1 MKRYSWQARL
11 FIGCVVLG
19 GLGTLG
25 YGASASQWNLDLR
38 FLSLLIVALLAS
50 RLSVPLPEL
59 NSSMSVNLPFLLVA
73 AAWLSLPAALIIGGA
88 ASLVQSIPTKKNSF
102 RLVHA
107 LFNSSSMVIGIGASW
122 AALNTGIILRAS
134 ELPEKTLLLIVAMG
148 IFFMAQTIPV
158 TVILSLTEGA
168 SAFRTWLEIFTCTIP
183 YYVLSA
189 GLACIINLANQYV
202 GWFIPL
208 LSLPVMFGVYRSYR
222 RYFRQPM
229 MATVALAGGAAKSQ
243 AAGAM

>member
-1 MKRYSWQARL
+1 VKRYSWHARL

-25 YGASASQWNLDLR
+25 CGASTSQWNLDLR
-38 FLSLLIVALLAS
+38 FLSLLIMALLAS

-122 AALNTGIILRAS
+122 AALNTGIILRAT
-134 ELPEKTLLLIVAMG
+134 ELPEKTLMLIVAMG

-168 SAFRTWLEIFTCTIP
+168 GAFRTWLEIFTCTIP

-189 GLACIINLANQYV
+189 GLACIISLANQYV

-208 LSLPVMFGVYRSYR
+208 LSLPVMFAVYRSYR

-229 MATVALAGGAAKSQ
+229 MAAVALAGGPAKSQ